1 MSKFFGE
8 SRKGQNCGK
17 IWRWGAETD
26 RQTNPIFNSNSCHY
40 ILVRMTRTLWD
51 MSWKNRWNLEKP
63 LHFQRNFQLCFQSD
77 CFPRGGS
84 WVDVN
89 CERKL
94 FKGHPQS
101 TWSLFKGYPNN
112 IWHCDSGRTMTAFIV
127 KHVEKS
133 MFRTIP
139 IALNLTWFFIIHNFV
154 CDLSSAQQKRWE
166 LSSPRRK
173 LEEGIASPFAY
184 WLLLMGWRPLRLG
197 GGGGMGEGWGAGN
210 LHRWPTCTATMLA
223 PWALG
228 GGLSIV
234 M

>member
-1 MSKFFGE
+1 MIAFQEGAAGWMWIVKENFLRAIHNQHEVF
-8 SRKGQNCGK
+8 SRVIQ
-17 IWRWGAETD
+17 ITFDIVTIYSSE
-26 RQTNPIFNSNSCHY
+26 
-40 ILVRMTRTLWD
+40 
-51 MSWKNRWNLEKP
+51 
-63 LHFQRNFQLCFQSD
+63 
-77 CFPRGGS
+77 
-84 WVDVN
+84 
-89 CERKL
+89 
-94 FKGHPQS
+94 
-101 TWSLFKGYPNN
+101 
-112 IWHCDSGRTMTAFIV
+112 RTMTAFIV
-127 KHVEKS
+127 KHVEKW

-139 IALNLTWFFIIHNFV
+139 IALNLTCFFIIHNFV

-197 GGGGMGEGWGAGN
+197 GGGGLGEGWGAGN